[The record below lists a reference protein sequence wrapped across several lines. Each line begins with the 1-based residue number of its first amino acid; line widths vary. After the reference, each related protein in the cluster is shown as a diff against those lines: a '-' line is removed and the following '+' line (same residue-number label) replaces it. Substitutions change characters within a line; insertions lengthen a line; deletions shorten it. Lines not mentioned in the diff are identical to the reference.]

1 MVKTNIQGGQDT
13 RGGRGDVEEQH
24 PSSMICLL
32 PCAWTGGSLLEPY
45 KLSLEDHT
53 DLLLVK
59 GTRMRSCQTA
69 ALGPGFFLVHDSAQ
83 PRVAGMWQ
91 QVLDEDNPAPLGHCV
106 LLNHHYITP
115 QTVQELTDEPIQ
127 VWEEIPK
134 GLSVRSISR
143 CCRECRKAHGG
154 HAQDWVTLIWNTA
167 LN

>member
-1 MVKTNIQGGQDT
+1 
-13 RGGRGDVEEQH
+13 
-24 PSSMICLL
+24 MICLL
-32 PCAWTGGSLLEPY
+32 PCARTGGSLSELY

-53 DLLLVK
+53 DLLLVE

-83 PRVAGMWQ
+83 PHVAGMWQ
-91 QVLDEDNPAPLGHCV
+91 QVLDEGNPAPLGHCV
-106 LLNHHYITP
+106 LLNHRYITP

-143 CCRECRKAHGG
+143 CCTVCILYKHMEAMHRTESLWFGIQSLISLWFRFKIIL
-154 HAQDWVTLIWNTA
+154 TLCGS
-167 LN
+167 